1 MKGKYLGKNK
11 KYLKSH
17 DMWEC
22 PYCGK
27 ITFQDRRRK
36 NGIVI
41 VEEVLGCKHWTGTG
55 DMNEYF
61 GFEKEVK

>member
-1 MKGKYLGKNK
+1 MRKETKKRGKKTDAL
-11 KYLKSH
+11 
-17 DMWEC
+17 MWEC

-55 DMNEYF
+55 NVEEY
-61 GFEKEVK
+61 FEKEVK